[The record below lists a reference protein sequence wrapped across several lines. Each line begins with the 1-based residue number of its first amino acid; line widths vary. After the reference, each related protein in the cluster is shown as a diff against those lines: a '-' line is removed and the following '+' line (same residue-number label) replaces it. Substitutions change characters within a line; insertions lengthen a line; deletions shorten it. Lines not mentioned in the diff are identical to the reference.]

1 VSQPW
6 ADVVLSGAVTTEP
19 LNRHVKSIGLTREEV
34 DWPVIAEPTGI
45 LGAAKRSRLAIIAT
59 APANEPGVAM
69 RCSPAIGRARPR
81 NTALFVAAT
90 GVRYRFSGG

>member
-1 VSQPW
+1 M
-6 ADVVLSGAVTTEP
+6 
-19 LNRHVKSIGLTREEV
+19 
-34 DWPVIAEPTGI
+34 
-45 LGAAKRSRLAIIAT
+45 IAT

-69 RCSPAIGRARPR
+69 RCSAATGRARPR